1 MEVGRRRSTGRGGGV
16 VAGSVW
22 ESRMK
27 SDEVKGGIKVFNGD
41 ETSEEAG
48 ERKSRPKQSP
58 NGVIGK
64 RKTWKSENSDGFE
77 KSPIQ
82 IARQRSD
89 LKIDLDEQF
98 KELSKSADGMIK
110 KSPIQSK
117 KTRSEL
123 SVSVDGIE
131 RSPIQKT
138 RTRSE
143 EAKEISVSV
152 DRVEKKPVQIRKAKS
167 ESVKLIGQS
176 PENSVQLRKV
186 KPESNK
192 GLGESVDVNERNSTP
207 PNKGTSVSSEVL
219 GQPMK
224 EFDGLGDENDR
235 NPIELKT
242 ATLESVETRSDE
254 TCKELDVCEEKVISS
269 GLSNVGMV
277 KSVPEMAIIDDVGDE
292 IGDEEDD
299 WDEELDDEIE
309 IEEVKKRFEVK
320 EIDITEQK
328 PKTKQVVNE
337 EKSTPISPIVK
348 KQGPPLVNQ
357 SRTHPIPTKT
367 KASPVCNGF
376 QTNTGFQRIPE
387 THNKLQ
393 SLVDLVM
400 WRDVSKS
407 AFVFGVGSFIIM
419 SSSYTKDLNIS
430 FITVVSYLG
439 LVYLAAIFLFRS
451 IICRGVTYVDYTSQD
466 YVVGEEEGV
475 WLLKMVLPYLN
486 EFLLKLRALFSG
498 DPATTMKLAVLLF
511 ALARCGSSITIWKM
525 AKLGFFG
532 VFTLPKICSS
542 YSTQLTAYGNFWVRR
557 FKDAW
562 ESCSHKKAVGI
573 GIFTLVWNLSSVVA
587 RIWAVFML
595 YVAFR
600 YYQQAVMINDW
611 VEEEPKCETS
621 WQAPISG
628 QRRGRGPT
636 AVGVKK
642 DKKRF

>member
-1 MEVGRRRSTGRGGGV
+1 MEVGGRKSTAKGGGV

-27 SDEVKGGIKVFNGD
+27 SDEVKGGIKVFNG
-41 ETSEEAG
+41 EEPSEETG

-58 NGVIGK
+58 TGVNGK
-64 RKTWKSENSDGFE
+64 RKTWKSDNSDGFE

-89 LKIDLDEQF
+89 LKIDLNEQS

-123 SVSVDGIE
+123 SASVDGIE
-131 RSPIQKT
+131 RSPIQKV

-143 EAKEISVSV
+143 EAKEISISV
-152 DRVEKKPVQIRKAKS
+152 DRIEKNPVQIRKAKS
-167 ESVKLIGQS
+167 ESQKLIGPS
-176 PENSVQLRKV
+176 SENSAQLRKV
-186 KPESNK
+186 KSESYK
-192 GLGESVDVNERNSTP
+192 VLGESVDVNESNSIE
-207 PNKGTSVSSEVL
+207 SETV
-219 GQPMK
+219 
-224 EFDGLGDENDR
+224 
-235 NPIELKT
+235 I
-242 ATLESVETRSDE
+242 LESVETIEKNPVEVEKSRSDE
-254 TCKELDVCEEKVISS
+254 ACKEIDLCEEKTISS

-277 KSVPEMAIIDDVGDE
+277 KSAPAMVMIVDDGDDFGE
-292 IGDEEDD
+292 GDDD

-309 IEEVKKRFEVK
+309 IEEEKERFEVK
-320 EIDITEQK
+320 EIDVTDQK
-328 PKTKQVVNE
+328 PKPKQVVNE
-337 EKSTPISPIVK
+337 EKSIPTSPIVK

-357 SRTHPIPTKT
+357 SKTHPISTKT
-367 KASPVCNGF
+367 KASPVSNGF
-376 QTNTGFQRIPE
+376 QANTGFQRIPE

-407 AFVFGVGSFIIM
+407 AFVFGIGSFIIM

-451 IICRGVTYVDYTSQD
+451 IICRGVIDVDYTSQD
-466 YVVGEEEGV
+466 YVVGEEEAV
-475 WLLKMVLPYLN
+475 WLLKMVLPCLN
-486 EFLLKLRALFSG
+486 EFLVKLKALFSG

-542 YSTQLTAYGNFWVRR
+542 YSKQLTAYAKFWVRR

-562 ESCSHKKAVGI
+562 ESCSHKKAVAF

-600 YYQQAVMINDW
+600 YYQQSVMRDEW
-611 VEEEPKCETS
+611 MEEEPKCETS
-621 WQAPISG
+621 WRAPISG
-628 QRRGRGPT
+628 HRRGRGPT
-636 AVGVKK
+636 SVEVKK